1 MKPEDFERVVQ
12 HMKWL
17 VKGRGAEVLMDPYF
31 KNRKGHCIMKM
42 IRMSV
47 ICCVAMVVALN
58 TYAAAEGLPDIL
70 GIQLGMPAR
79 DAHAKLQAQLPKNKV
94 QVQSTNLPTIDKPV
108 ITGFS
113 AVPAEQIMMG
123 MEGDQVTVDVTLPP
137 NKQAVWRVDRQHYF
151 PGKGIPKKTLLASL
165 REKYGKETLTNV
177 NMGKPAADD
186 SKIQNLLWLF
196 DEQGRPAPLPSKTQ
210 LITCMGLEDSELGNI
225 EVYANL
231 YKGKNSMNDW
241 CYSSYNVLVV
251 GAVESETPELY
262 RQMRV
267 VAASLPIALHA
278 SEATS
283 KWKKDIAEG
292 QHKQDIEKAKQQ
304 EKPKL

>member
-1 MKPEDFERVVQ
+1 MKLLS
-12 HMKWL
+12 KW
-17 VKGRGAEVLMDPYF
+17 YF
-31 KNRKGHCIMKM
+31 G
-42 IRMSV
+42 
-47 ICCVAMVVALN
+47 VVAAVALCSAS
-58 TYAAAEGLPDIL
+58 YASAGGMPDIL

-79 DAHAKLQAQLPKNKV
+79 EAHAKLQAALPKNKV

-108 ITGFS
+108 ITSFS

-151 PGKGIPKKTLLASL
+151 PGKGIPKSTLLASL

-196 DEQGRPAPLPSKTQ
+196 DEQGRPAPLPTASEYNTM
-210 LITCMGLEDSELGNI
+210 LNLATCISGAGSSANLGLI
-225 EVYANL
+225 EVYADH
-231 YKGKNSMNDW
+231 YKGQNPQNDW
-241 CYSSYNVLVV
+241 CYAHFT
-251 GAVESETPELY
+251 AVYATVSESVPPELY
-262 RQMRV
+262 SQMLLEV
-267 VAASLPIALHA
+267 VSMPFVLQA
-278 SEATS
+278 SEATL
-283 KWKKDIAEG
+283 KWKKDIAAS
-292 QHKQDIEKAKQQ
+292 QHQQDLEKAKQQ